1 MVWTTKELEFVSKQ
15 ELEIFAFSTAFGLAS
30 VPIQALSQF
39 MLGTFSLGGRGRKL
53 TTCLQ

>member
-15 ELEIFAFSTAFGLAS
+15 ELKTFVFSATFGSAS

-39 MLGTFSLGGRGRKL
+39 MLGTFSLG
-53 TTCLQ
+53 